1 MSKLVDIL
9 GGNVLKSVGEIL
21 DNLNTSKEEKLL
33 AKQAMKDLLVKAESQ
48 AQEQVSRRWEADM
61 KADNWLSKNIRPLI
75 LIFLTFILVLLSFL
89 DGNIGGFTINEA
101 YKPIYQTLLITVYVS
116 CVPKSVYKVLHRTSE
131 KYKKHFI
138 LQDVRDRRYILI
150 HQGNFNTDTRG
161 CILVGSSFRQ
171 VNNDSLLDIT
181 SSKRTLSQLLEA
193 TEGEVFELTIT

>member
-33 AKQAMKDLLVKAESQ
+33 AKQAMKDLLVRAESQ

-101 YKPIYQTLLITVYVS
+101 YKPIYQTLLITVYAAYFAGRS
-116 CVPKSVYKVLHRTSE
+116 IE
-131 KYKKHFI
+131 KIKK
-138 LQDVRDRRYILI
+138 
-150 HQGNFNTDTRG
+150 
-161 CILVGSSFRQ
+161 
-171 VNNDSLLDIT
+171 
-181 SSKRTLSQLLEA
+181 
-193 TEGEVFELTIT
+193 